1 MVLGPSV
8 NPPFCVAGPVIR
20 QEYSLEYGTDS
31 IEMHTG
37 AIEKGERVVVIDDLI
52 ATGGTLGASLKLLGE
67 IPSSLVPKLS
77 VHCSQSV
84 FAMCFSRS

>member
-1 MVLGPSV
+1 MVLGPQCKSTLI
-8 NPPFCVAGPVIR
+8 CVAGPVIR
-20 QEYSLEYGTDS
+20 QEYSLEYGTDC

-67 IPSSLVPKLS
+67 NSILS
-77 VHCSQSV
+77 DS
-84 FAMCFSRS
+84 